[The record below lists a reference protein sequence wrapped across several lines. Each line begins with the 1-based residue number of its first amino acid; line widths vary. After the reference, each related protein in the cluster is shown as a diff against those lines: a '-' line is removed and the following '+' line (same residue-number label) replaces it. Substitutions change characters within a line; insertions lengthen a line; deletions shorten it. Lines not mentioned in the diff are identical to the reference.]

1 MPKGGSSSN
10 LSSFAHN
17 KLKACTFCILGSSP
31 MMWAVWISS
40 CMFTVC
46 FQSVWFS
53 ALLCLPSLCTA
64 DFSSSARDSINL
76 FFSTPSPNKA
86 FRKTRGKKPA
96 YICFYHD
103 LLSNPFNHFKCSL
116 PVCGVEQVALFL
128 C

>member
-10 LSSFAHN
+10 PSSFPHD
-17 KLKACTFCILGSSP
+17 KPKVCFLCLGLVTHDV
-31 MMWAVWISS
+31 AVWISS

-64 DFSSSARDSINL
+64 EFSSSTRDSINL
-76 FFSTPSPNKA
+76 SFSTPSSNKA
-86 FRKTRGKKPA
+86 FRKTKGKKPA
-96 YICFYHD
+96 YFCFYHH
-103 LLSNPFNHFKCSL
+103 LLSNPFNPFKCNLS
-116 PVCGVEQVALFL
+116 VCSVEQVALFL